1 MENITSATELKK
13 IIQRLEIE
21 QAIDGQLLK
30 EQFYFAFESLK
41 PVNILRNTLYEIT
54 TSPHMM
60 DSILGTAVGLASG
73 YVSRKIAMIGASGS
87 LVFNVFFVK
96 KETNSNNTNGSR
108 IKIPFLRKNIHFLD
122 WFDCVCSD
130 IVYPAGDNCS
140 AGFRNHLCHFAPSGR

>member
-1 MENITSATELKK
+1 MENITSAAELKN

-54 TSPHMM
+54 SSPHLM

-73 YVSRKIAMIGASGS
+73 YVSRKIVMIGASGNIIRKLLAS
-87 LVFNVFFVK
+87 VMQLGVTNVVSQNPD
-96 KETNSNNTNGSR
+96 T
-108 IKIPFLRKNIHFLD
+108 IKSIGQFIFQHILRKK
-122 WFDCVCSD
+122 
-130 IVYPAGDNCS
+130 
-140 AGFRNHLCHFAPSGR
+140 RNEF

>member
-54 TSPHMM
+54 TSPHLM

-73 YVSRKIAMIGASGS
+73 YVSRKIAMIGASGN
-87 LVFNVFFVK
+87 LVRKFLASVMQLGVTNVVSQNPDTIKSIGQFIFQRIPVSYTHLTLP
-96 KETNSNNTNGSR
+96 TNR
-108 IKIPFLRKNIHFLD
+108 E
-122 WFDCVCSD
+122 V
-130 IVYPAGDNCS
+130 
-140 AGFRNHLCHFAPSGR
+140 

>member
-1 MENITSATELKK
+1 MENITSAAELKN

-54 TSPHMM
+54 SSPHLM

-73 YVSRKIAMIGASGS
+73 YVSRKIVMIGASGNIFRKLLAS
-87 LVFNVFFVK
+87 VMQLGVTNVVSQNPD
-96 KETNSNNTNGSR
+96 T
-108 IKIPFLRKNIHFLD
+108 IKSIGQFIFQHILRKK
-122 WFDCVCSD
+122 
-130 IVYPAGDNCS
+130 
-140 AGFRNHLCHFAPSGR
+140 RNEF

>member
-1 MENITSATELKK
+1 MENITSAAELKN

-54 TSPHMM
+54 SSPHLM

-73 YVSRKIAMIGASGS
+73 YVSRKIVMIGASGNIFRKLLAS
-87 LVFNVFFVK
+87 VMQLGVTNVVSQNPD
-96 KETNSNNTNGSR
+96 T
-108 IKIPFLRKNIHFLD
+108 IKSIGQFIFQHFLRKK
-122 WFDCVCSD
+122 
-130 IVYPAGDNCS
+130 
-140 AGFRNHLCHFAPSGR
+140 RNEF

>member
-54 TSPHMM
+54 TSPHLM

-73 YVSRKIAMIGASGS
+73 YVSRKIAMIGASGN
-87 LVFNVFFVK
+87 LVRKFLASVMQLGVTNVVSQNPDTIKSIGQFIFQ
-96 KETNSNNTNGSR
+96 R
-108 IKIPFLRKNIHFLD
+108 ILRKK
-122 WFDCVCSD
+122 
-130 IVYPAGDNCS
+130 
-140 AGFRNHLCHFAPSGR
+140 RNEF